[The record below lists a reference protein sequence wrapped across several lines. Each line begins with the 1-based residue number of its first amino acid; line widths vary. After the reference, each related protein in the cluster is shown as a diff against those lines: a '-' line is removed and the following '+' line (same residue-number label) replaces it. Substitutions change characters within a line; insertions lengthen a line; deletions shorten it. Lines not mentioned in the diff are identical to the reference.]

1 MKTSTPNKIE
11 GVLQKPIMT
20 SVYSKYV
27 HCEGSRIQGPL
38 SRYNMAVT
46 QEKNRYGVRRL
57 GHGSRGGKNYLAVG
71 HEGCAEMRTR
81 REHKRTAGEVLL
93 ELWRRQGGQLGTEH
107 PFCLDA

>member
-1 MKTSTPNKIE
+1 MRTGKGNKAWACGTTGTTMKTSTPNKIE

-38 SRYNMAVT
+38 SRHNMAVT
-46 QEKNRYGVRRL
+46 QKKKKPHGVRRL

-71 HEGCAEMRTR
+71 HEGWTEMGTR
-81 REHKRTAGEVLL
+81 REHKRTAVY
-93 ELWRRQGGQLGTEH
+93 
-107 PFCLDA
+107 